1 MWLKIFPSIHK
12 LFSISSYQFSF
23 KILLLYKLFIPM
35 KKFIW
40 IATLI
45 FSILTH
51 AQDRPKLVVGIV
63 VDQMKMEYLYRF
75 ESDFSPNGFKRLIAQ
90 GYTFE
95 NAHYN
100 YMPTYTAPG
109 HASVYTGTTPAIHGI
124 VSNEWFHRT
133 LKKDVY
139 CTDDATVTTL
149 VPGSEIEGKMS
160 PKNLQ
165 SSTITDELKL
175 STNFKSKVIG
185 ISIKDRGA
193 ILPAGHF
200 ADWAFWYCKTGEFIS
215 SSFYGN
221 TLPTWVNDFNKEK
234 NYLKY
239 ASKGWSL
246 LKPKET
252 YNESLPDENPYEGK
266 LYQKTA
272 FFPYNTK
279 DMVEKND
286 AGVLRVSPYGNNLVT
301 DLAKRAIEKE
311 ELGKD
316 SITDFL
322 ALSFSSTDYIGHTF
336 GPRSI
341 ELQDTY
347 LRLDETIADLLTYLD
362 TKIGKGNYL
371 VFLTADHAGA
381 ENANFLKD
389 NKYEVNSI
397 NYKNV
402 ESDLR
407 AFSQSTFGEDLLLNY
422 SSFNV
427 YFDKDKI
434 KSKALDLTSVKQSF
448 KDYLYT
454 KEYVKRVYT
463 EEEILAATGNDVLL
477 DFVSKGYD
485 PTQNGEL
492 YFVYKPGYMEY
503 YSTTGTTHGSPY
515 TYDTHVPII
524 FFGWHIKK
532 GKTNDRK
539 EITQIAPTVTQLLRI
554 TMPNSTKGDVLT
566 EIID

>member
-1 MWLKIFPSIHK
+1 
-12 LFSISSYQFSF
+12 
-23 KILLLYKLFIPM
+23 M

-40 IATLI
+40 ITTLI

-51 AQDRPKLVVGIV
+51 AQERPKLVVGII

-75 ESDFSPNGFKRLIAQ
+75 QNDFSANGFKRLIAQ

-139 CTDDATVTTL
+139 CTDDASVTTL
-149 VPGSEIEGKMS
+149 VPGSETEGKMS

-165 SSTITDELKL
+165 STTITDELKL

-215 SSFYGN
+215 SSYYG
-221 TLPTWVNDFNKEK
+221 TALPTWVDDFNKEK
-234 NYLKY
+234 NYLNY
-239 ASKGWSL
+239 ANKGWNL
-246 LKPKET
+246 LKPKEV

-279 DMVEKND
+279 EMVEKND
-286 AGVLRVSPYGNNLVT
+286 AGVLRISPYGNNLIN

-311 ELGKD
+311 NLGKD
-316 SITDFL
+316 AITDFL

-347 LRLDETIADLLTYLD
+347 LRLDETIADFLTYLD
-362 TKIGKGNYL
+362 VKVGKGNYL

-381 ENANFLKD
+381 ENATYLKD
-389 NKYEVNSI
+389 NKYTVDCI

-402 ESDLR
+402 ETDLR
-407 AFSQSTFGEDLLLNY
+407 AFSQATFGEDLLLNY

-434 KSKALDLTSVKQSF
+434 KTKGLNLTNVKQSF
-448 KDYLYT
+448 KEYLYT

-463 EEEILAATGNDVLL
+463 EEEILTATGNDVLL

-492 YFVYKPGYMEY
+492 YFVYKPGYTEY

-515 TYDTHVPII
+515 IYDTHVPII
-524 FFGWHIKK
+524 FYGWHIKK

-539 EITQIAPTVTQLLRI
+539 EITQIAPTVTQLLKI
-554 TMPNSTKGDVLT
+554 TMPNSTKGEVLT
-566 EIID
+566 EIVD

>member
-1 MWLKIFPSIHK
+1 
-12 LFSISSYQFSF
+12 
-23 KILLLYKLFIPM
+23 M

-40 IATLI
+40 IAI
-45 FSILTH
+45 IVFSSFIK
-51 AQDRPKLVVGIV
+51 AQERPKLVVGIV
-63 VDQMKMEYLYRF
+63 VDQMKMDYLYRF
-75 ESDFSPNGFKRLIAQ
+75 QNDFSPNGFKRLMSQ

-95 NAHYN
+95 NTHYN

-133 LKKDVY
+133 LKKQVY

-160 PKNLQ
+160 PRNLQ
-165 SSTITDELKL
+165 STTITDELKL
-175 STNFKSKVIG
+175 STNFKGKVIG

-215 SSFYGN
+215 STYYG
-221 TLPTWVNDFNKEK
+221 TALPSWVTDFNTEK

-239 ASKGWSL
+239 ANKGWGL

-252 YNESLPDENPYEGK
+252 YNESLPDDNPYEGK
-266 LYQKTA
+266 LYQKTP

-279 DMVEKND
+279 EMLEKND
-286 AGVLRVSPYGNNLVT
+286 AGILRVSPYGNNLIA

-311 ELGKD
+311 NLGKD
-316 SITDFL
+316 TVTDFL

-341 ELQDTY
+341 EVQDTY
-347 LRLDETIADLLTYLD
+347 LRLDETIADFLNYLD
-362 TKIGKGNYL
+362 LTVGKGNYM

-381 ENANFLKD
+381 ENVTYLKD
-389 NKYEVNSI
+389 HKYQVNNI
-397 NYKNV
+397 NFNTI
-402 ESDLR
+402 EADLKEFSR
-407 AFSQSTFGEDLLLNY
+407 ATFGEDVILKY
-422 SSFNV
+422 DSFNV
-427 YFDKDKI
+427 FFDKELLKT
-434 KSKALDLTSVKQSF
+434 KGLELAKVKQVF

-454 KEYVKRVYT
+454 KDYVKRVYT
-463 EEEILAATGNDVLL
+463 EEEILGATGNDVLL

-492 YFVYKPGYMEY
+492 YMVFKPGYIEY
-503 YSTTGTTHGSPY
+503 SLTGTSHGSPY
-515 TYDTHVPII
+515 TYDTHVPLI
-524 FFGWHIKK
+524 FYGWHIKK
-532 GKTNDRK
+532 GKTNERK
-539 EITQIAPTVTQLLRI
+539 EITQIAPTVTQLLKI
-554 TMPNSTKGDVLT
+554 TMPNSTKGEVLT
-566 EIID
+566 EIVD